1 MFDTIVLLRNG
12 TVISSRGQKWL
23 SGYGTVKTV
32 PYPGNCRTVKTVELV
47 APSTEYKCMKC
58 KTNNLILLLTPTLTL
73 MLTLTDPVTPYFI
86 RPLLNFSDRQEE
98 RNWVRGLG
106 VAKQLTYIALY
117 CGLYLG

>member
-1 MFDTIVLLRNG
+1 
-12 TVISSRGQKWL
+12 
-23 SGYGTVKTV
+23 
-32 PYPGNCRTVKTVELV
+32 
-47 APSTEYKCMKC
+47 
-58 KTNNLILLLTPTLTL
+58 